1 MSSKFRVDGT
11 VKEGDYFTF
20 VIPENLTV
28 DGDIDYSKTDNS
40 MKLVDIKNA
49 NGDIVAKGE
58 YNVLSKNGRYIFT
71 NYVNDK
77 ENINGFFELPL
88 WTDRKIT
95 PYSGNYDVQFD
106 IANQKFNSNIDIDY
120 GNPSMGL
127 PGKDGANVSSFI
139 TKIDNA
145 SGERTY
151 KQTIYVNSKNN
162 NLRDTIV
169 TLQGYHNDPNTSST
183 VLNKDVT
190 KFKVYKLADG
200 AKVTDSYY
208 IDPNSSNYID
218 VTNGVLPYIY
228 DNGDN
233 TITFNF
239 GDINE
244 TYIITVDGQ
253 YDDSGENVKTRVT
266 ETNSD
271 IYGVKRKSYYWDN
284 ENIIRT
290 GDGGADGD
298 NRQKYKLGN
307 YVWHD
312 ID

>member
-1 MSSKFRVDGT
+1 M
-11 VKEGDYFTF
+11 
-20 VIPENLTV
+20 
-28 DGDIDYSKTDNS
+28 
-40 MKLVDIKNA
+40 
-49 NGDIVAKGE
+49 
-58 YNVLSKNGRYIFT
+58 
-71 NYVNDK
+71 
-77 ENINGFFELPL
+77 
-88 WTDRKIT
+88 
-95 PYSGNYDVQFD
+95 VQ
-106 IANQKFNSNIDIDY
+106 
-120 GNPSMGL
+120 
-127 PGKDGANVSSFI
+127 
-139 TKIDNA
+139 
-145 SGERTY
+145 
-151 KQTIYVNSKNN
+151 
-162 NLRDTIV
+162 
-169 TLQGYHNDPNTSST
+169 
-183 VLNKDVT
+183 
-190 KFKVYKLADG
+190 
-200 AKVTDSYY
+200 KVTDSYY

-218 VTNGVLPYIY
+218 VTNDVLPYIY

-271 IYGVKRKSYYWDN
+271 IYGGSKKSYYWDN

-312 ID
+312 IDRDGVQGTDENEKPISNVEVILRDENGKEIGRTKQMKQVITNLMD